1 MGTTSIKRA
10 PPFVLEPAAAG
21 EGGITDVIQIGGR
34 SYEVIHEYKNAW
46 NPEAFKGRYSE
57 VLERYDYI
65 LGDWG
70 YNQLRLKGFFRDTH
84 AKSTKDSALSGM
96 MDYINEYCNFGCAYF
111 ILERVGNKDVRVR
124 TAGDQGD
131 EAEQEG
137 AAALEA
143 PTADLP
149 PQQPKQGIVLQPKQN
164 NQDAAAEPAAKPSS
178 SERKPRHSRNRNKQN
193 HGKGGT
199 PNQAAAQPRPAAESK
214 ERAERVERAPKEV
227 RS

>member
-1 MGTTSIKRA
+1 M
-10 PPFVLEPAAAG
+10 AG

-84 AKSTKDSALSGM
+84 AKSTKDTALSGM

-111 ILERVGNKDVRVR
+111 ILEKVGNKDARVR
-124 TAGDQGD
+124 TAGEQGD

-143 PTADLP
+143 PTEDL
-149 PQQPKQGIVLQPKQN
+149 PQQPKQGIALQPKQS
-164 NQDAAAEPAAKPSS
+164 NQDAVTDPVQKPSS

-193 HGKGGT
+193 NGKGGAT
-199 PNQAAAQPRPAAESK
+199 NPSGQQPRAAAESK
-214 ERAERVERAPKEV
+214 ERAERGERTPKEV

>member
-1 MGTTSIKRA
+1 M
-10 PPFVLEPAAAG
+10 
-21 EGGITDVIQIGGR
+21 IQIGGR

-46 NPEAFKGRYSE
+46 NPEAFKDRYSE

-84 AKSTKDSALSGM
+84 AKSTKDTALSGM

-111 ILERVGNKDVRVR
+111 IVEKIGNKDARVR
-124 TAGDQGD
+124 TAGGQGD

-137 AAALEA
+137 AAALESPA
-143 PTADLP
+143 LDL
-149 PQQPKQGIVLQPKQN
+149 PQQPKPGIVLQPKQPIQN
-164 NQDAAAEPAAKPSS
+164 AATDSVAKPSS

-193 HGKGGT
+193 NGKGGASN
-199 PNQAAAQPRPAAESK
+199 PSGQQPRAAVESK
-214 ERAERVERAPKEV
+214 DRAERGERAPKEV